1 MHGRIE
7 PNMSNGGYSTPMM
20 QQYQEIKKQYPECIL
35 FFRLGDFY
43 EMFLD
48 DAKIGAKILDITLT
62 SRHKGKDG
70 QIAMAGVPYHAAE
83 GYISKLIN
91 KGYRVAIAE
100 QVSDPHLPGLVKREV
115 VRVVSAGTMLG
126 DVEKVK
132 RSNYIVSL
140 LMNKKSFGMA
150 MIDAGTGEFLCN
162 QKRLG
167 DGMSGL
173 VNELGII
180 NIVECILPAKVYE
193 NTDLL
198 AFLKLHT
205 DANIFLFREWKSG
218 TKRASD
224 KIKSVLGKP
233 LAVWELEEGKDDL
246 AIEASGALLDYLDY
260 TQKKAAVQV
269 RAIGKWGDDK
279 LMNLDRAAIVNLELF
294 GTLNGESG
302 ESLISVL
309 DETKTSMG
317 ARLLRGWL
325 GRPLV
330 DEELIETRL
339 DAVESLVKNSDL
351 RRGLRECLAGIRDGE
366 RMATRLLT
374 GWGNGR
380 DLSGIRDSIKV
391 GLDLRKMLVD
401 EKGLLGEQAM
411 KIDEKALGDL
421 WNKFDKTLVDEP
433 VGDVR
438 VGGLVRDGVDSELD
452 GLRLV
457 KKGGKEWLE
466 EFQQQE
472 RKRTGINS
480 LKVKYNRVFGF
491 YIEISN
497 ANLDLVPEDYERK
510 QTLVNGER
518 FITGDLK
525 QHEIKVLEADEKIL
539 AIEVRIYEEMVGL
552 ISDSL
557 RAIQQFSHAIGVID
571 VISNLA
577 EIGVKN
583 RYVRPSLT
591 KGKGLEIKEGRHP
604 VVEKIN
610 QGRFV
615 PNDVSLDC
623 DKNVMILTGPN
634 MAGKSVY
641 LRQVAI
647 LVLMAQIGSFVPAKM
662 MEWSL
667 VDRVFVRSGASDAM
681 GKGLSTFMVEM
692 VETSTIL
699 ANATD
704 RSLVVMDEIGRGTST
719 FDGISIAWAI
729 SEYLVSKKWR
739 NCGPLT
745 LFATHYHELQ
755 QLAGEYKQI
764 VNYQVAVVD
773 DKGEPVFLHKVVSGG
788 ASHSYG
794 VAVGKMAGLPSEV
807 INRAREVLVLLEGKE
822 KIGIKKP
829 QMVVQMGLENEV
841 QGVIIEELKNIKI
854 DEMTPIEALNW
865 IVKIKEKI

>member
-1 MHGRIE
+1 M
-7 PNMSNGGYSTPMM
+7 
-20 QQYQEIKKQYPECIL
+20 
-35 FFRLGDFY
+35 
-43 EMFLD
+43 D
-48 DAKIGAKILDITLT
+48 DARIGAKILDITLT

-70 QIAMAGVPYHAAE
+70 KIAMAGVPYHAAE
-83 GYISKLIN
+83 GYISKLIS

-100 QVSDPHLPGLVKREV
+100 QVSDPNLPGLVKREV

-140 LMNKKSFGMA
+140 VIEKKSFGMA

-162 QKRLG
+162 QKLLG

-173 VNELGII
+173 VNELGVI
-180 NIVECILPAKVYE
+180 NIVECILPAKIYE

-198 AFLKLHT
+198 AFIKLHT
-205 DANIFLFREWKSG
+205 NANIFLFREWKSG
-218 TKRASD
+218 VAKTSE
-224 KIKSVLGKP
+224 KIRSVLGKP
-233 LAVWELEEGKDDL
+233 LEVWELERGRDDL
-246 AIEASGALLDYLDY
+246 AIEASGALLDYLEY
-260 TQKKAAVQV
+260 TQKKSAVQV
-269 RAIGKWGDDK
+269 RAIGKWGNNK
-279 LMNLDRAAIVNLELF
+279 LMNLDRATILNLELF
-294 GTLNGESG
+294 GVLGGEKGESV
-302 ESLISVL
+302 ISVL

-317 ARLLRGWL
+317 GRLLRNWL

-330 DEELIETRL
+330 DEELINQRL
-339 DAVESLVKNSDL
+339 NAVWSLVKNSDL
-351 RRGLRECLAGIRDGE
+351 RRSIRESLGKIRDGE

-380 DLSGIRDSIKV
+380 DMAGIRDSIKE
-391 GLDLRKMLVD
+391 GLVLRELLGGAT
-401 EKGLLGEQAM
+401 ELLGEQVK
-411 KIDEKALGDL
+411 KIDEKNLGIL
-421 WNKFDKTLVDEP
+421 WKELDRILVDEP
-433 VGDVR
+433 AGDVKS
-438 VGGLVRDGVDSELD
+438 GGLIKDGVDKELD
-452 GLRLV
+452 DLRLV

-466 EFQQQE
+466 MYQQQE

-497 ANLDLVPEDYERK
+497 ANLNLVPEDYERK

-518 FITGDLK
+518 FITNDLK
-525 QHEIKVLEADEKIL
+525 KHEIKVLEADEKIL
-539 AIEVRIYEEMVGL
+539 VIESRIYERMVAL
-552 ISDSL
+552 ISDNL
-557 RAIQQFSHAIGVID
+557 RVIQEFSHAIGVID

-583 RYVRPSLT
+583 RYVRPILINS
-591 KGKGLEIKEGRHP
+591 KGLNIKEGRHP

-615 PNDVSLDC
+615 SNDVSLDC
-623 DKNVMILTGPN
+623 DKNVIILTGPN

-647 LVLMAQIGSFVPAKM
+647 LVLMAQMGSFVPAKK

-667 VDRVFVRSGASDAM
+667 GDRVFVRSGASDAM

-699 ANATD
+699 ANATE

-729 SEYLVSKKWR
+729 SEYLVSKKWS

-755 QLAGEYKQI
+755 QLANEYKQI
-764 VNYQVAVVD
+764 VNYQATVAD
-773 DKGEPVFLHKVVSGG
+773 DKGVPIFLHKVVSGG

-794 VAVGKMAGLPSEV
+794 VAVGEMAGLPEEV
-807 INRAREVLVLLEGKE
+807 ITRAKEVLSLLEGKE
-822 KIGIKKP
+822 KMAIKKP
-829 QMVVQMGLENEV
+829 QMVVQMGLESEREEA
-841 QGVIIEELKNIKI
+841 VIDELRDIKI
-854 DEMTPIEALNW
+854 NEMTPVEALNW
-865 IVKIKEKI
+865 IARIKEKI

>member
-1 MHGRIE
+1 
-7 PNMSNGGYSTPMM
+7 MSSDEFSTPMM
-20 QQYQEIKKQYPECIL
+20 KQYMEIKEQYPECVL

-43 EMFLD
+43 EMFMD
-48 DAKIGAKILDITLT
+48 DARIGAKILDITLT

-70 QIAMAGVPYHAAE
+70 KIAMAGVPYHAAE
-83 GYISKLIN
+83 GYISKLIS

-100 QVSDPHLPGLVKREV
+100 QVSDPNLPGLVKREV

-140 LMNKKSFGMA
+140 VIEKKSFGMA

-162 QKRLG
+162 QKLLG

-173 VNELGII
+173 VNELGVI
-180 NIVECILPAKVYE
+180 NIVECILPAKIYE

-198 AFLKLHT
+198 AFIKLHT
-205 DANIFLFREWKSG
+205 NANIFLFREWKSG
-218 TKRASD
+218 VAKTSE
-224 KIKSVLGKP
+224 KIRSVLGKP
-233 LAVWELEEGKDDL
+233 LEVWELERGRDDL
-246 AIEASGALLDYLDY
+246 AIEASGALLDYLEY
-260 TQKKAAVQV
+260 TQKKSAVQV
-269 RAIGKWGDDK
+269 RAIGKWGNNK
-279 LMNLDRAAIVNLELF
+279 LMNLDRATILNLELF
-294 GTLNGESG
+294 GVLGGEKGESV
-302 ESLISVL
+302 ISVL

-317 ARLLRGWL
+317 GRLLRNWL

-330 DEELIETRL
+330 DEELINQRL
-339 DAVESLVKNSDL
+339 NAVWSLVKNSDL
-351 RRGLRECLAGIRDGE
+351 RRSIRESLGKIRDGE

-380 DLSGIRDSIKV
+380 DMAGIRDSIKE
-391 GLDLRKMLVD
+391 GLVLRELLGGAT
-401 EKGLLGEQAM
+401 ELLGEQVK
-411 KIDEKALGDL
+411 KIDEKNLGIL
-421 WNKFDKTLVDEP
+421 WKELDRILVDEP
-433 VGDVR
+433 AGDVKS
-438 VGGLVRDGVDSELD
+438 GGLIKDGVDKELD
-452 GLRLV
+452 DLRLV

-466 EFQQQE
+466 MYQQQE

-497 ANLDLVPEDYERK
+497 ANLNLVPEDYERK

-518 FITGDLK
+518 FITNDLK
-525 QHEIKVLEADEKIL
+525 KHEIKVLEADEKIL
-539 AIEVRIYEEMVGL
+539 VIESRIYERMVAL
-552 ISDSL
+552 ISDNL
-557 RAIQQFSHAIGVID
+557 RVIQEFSHAIGVID

-583 RYVRPSLT
+583 RYVRPILINS
-591 KGKGLEIKEGRHP
+591 KGLNIKEGRHP

-615 PNDVSLDC
+615 SNDVSLDC
-623 DKNVMILTGPN
+623 DKNVIILTGPN

-647 LVLMAQIGSFVPAKM
+647 LVLMAQMGSFVPAKK

-667 VDRVFVRSGASDAM
+667 GDRVFVRSGASDAM

-699 ANATD
+699 ANATE

-729 SEYLVSKKWR
+729 SEYLVSKKWS

-755 QLAGEYKQI
+755 QLANEYKQI
-764 VNYQVAVVD
+764 VNYQATVAD
-773 DKGEPVFLHKVVSGG
+773 DKGVPIFLHKVVSGG

-794 VAVGKMAGLPSEV
+794 VAVGEMAGLPEEV
-807 INRAREVLVLLEGKE
+807 ITRAKEVLSLLEGKE
-822 KIGIKKP
+822 KMAIKKP
-829 QMVVQMGLENEV
+829 QMVVQMGLESEREEA
-841 QGVIIEELKNIKI
+841 VIDELRDIKI
-854 DEMTPIEALNW
+854 NEMTPVEALNW
-865 IVKIKEKI
+865 IARIKEKI